1 MMCCTRVYK
10 RIDVKWKS
18 IGGFQVSVFINAV
31 RKDTRG
37 NKMSRIVNSLV
48 QGDYMIM
55 ISSFK
60 PRQLKG
66 EFSVHINWKLNV

>member
-1 MMCCTRVYK
+1 
-10 RIDVKWKS
+10 
-18 IGGFQVSVFINAV
+18 
-31 RKDTRG
+31 
-37 NKMSRIVNSLV
+37 MSRIVNSLV
-48 QGDYMIM
+48 QGDYMVM